1 MAFVPED
8 IMFITFS
15 SIEGSSVVNEFFCIT
30 CNIAYVLPY
39 HNVVLI

>member
-15 SIEGSSVVNEFFCIT
+15 SIEGSSVVNEFFCSDVLHVTLLMFFPIT
-30 CNIAYVLPY
+30 M
-39 HNVVLI
+39 